1 VSNVIEVLRGYILT
15 SYFSELF
22 VHSSSLEAKLEE
34 SEIMLEEQ
42 ESTSLNLQTQNEA
55 LARKCTRLKGYIQ
68 KLTSKCDE
76 WASSYDKQARVMQ
89 QWMPIS

>member
-1 VSNVIEVLRGYILT
+1 MRGGILT
-15 SYFSELF
+15 SYFSEWL
-22 VHSSSLEAKLEE
+22 VYSSSLGTKLEE

-42 ESTSLNLQTQNEA
+42 ESASLNLQTQNEA